1 MAYTLRTSAHKM
13 LTMQPNDPGYFNML
27 LTRQVLTHVRQLSA
41 AIYPHAH
48 AVLL

>member
-41 AIYPHAH
+41 AIHPHAH